1 MTDYIVR
8 ATAANAQIRAF
19 ACTTR
24 ETVEEARRRH
34 ETTPVATAALGRL
47 MSGALMMGVSMKG
60 EKDILTLQI
69 QADGPLRGLTVTA
82 DSLGHVKGYVGDP
95 YVDLPLNARGK
106 LDVSRAVGKGILNV
120 IKDLGMKE
128 PYNGQIELVSGEIG
142 EDLTY
147 YFAASEQIPSSV
159 GLGVLVDRDYT
170 VAQAGGFIVQLMPFA
185 SEEVIGQL
193 EQNVQRVSSVTAL
206 LNQGMTPEDLLRYV
220 LEGFDV
226 EFTDTIPA
234 SFSCDCSRGKTD
246 KVLISVGRKELQE
259 MIDEGEPVEIKCHF
273 CNTAYEYT
281 PDELRKLLRQA
292 K

>member
-24 ETVEEARRRH
+24 ETVEEARKRH

-69 QADGPLRGLTVTA
+69 QADGPIQGLTVTA
-82 DSLGHVKGYVGDP
+82 DSQGHVKGYAGNP
-95 YVDLPLNARGK
+95 YVNLPLNAKGK
-106 LDVSRAVGKGILNV
+106 LDVSAAVGKGILNV

-185 SEEVIGQL
+185 SEEIISRL
-193 EQNVQRVSSVTAL
+193 EQNVQRVTSVTAL
-206 LNQGMTPEDLLRYV
+206 LSQGMTPEELLRYV
-220 LEGFDV
+220 LEGLDV

-234 SFSCDCSRGKTD
+234 SFACDCSRRKTD
-246 KVLISVGRKELQE
+246 KVLISVGRKELQS
-259 MIDEGEPVEIKCHF
+259 MIDEGEPVEIRCHF
-273 CNTAYEYT
+273 CNTGYEYT
-281 PDELRKLLRQA
+281 TDELRELLRQA
-292 K
+292 R

>member
-24 ETVEEARRRH
+24 EAVEEARKRH

-69 QADGPLRGLTVTA
+69 QADGPIQGLTVTA
-82 DSLGHVKGYVGDP
+82 DSQGHVKGYAGNP
-95 YVDLPLNARGK
+95 YVNLPLNAKGK
-106 LDVSRAVGKGILNV
+106 LDVSAAVGKGILNV

-128 PYNGQIELVSGEIG
+128 PYNGQIELISGEIG

-185 SEEVIGQL
+185 SEEIISRL
-193 EQNVQRVSSVTAL
+193 EQNVQRVTSVTAL
-206 LNQGMTPEDLLRYV
+206 LSQGMSPEELLRYV
-220 LEGFDV
+220 LEGLDV

-234 SFSCDCSRGKTD
+234 SFACDCSRRKTD
-246 KVLISVGRKELQE
+246 KVLISVGRKELQS

-273 CNTAYEYT
+273 CNTGYEYT
-281 PDELRKLLRQA
+281 AEELRKLLRQVR
-292 K
+292 

>member
-24 ETVEEARRRH
+24 NTVEEARRRH
-34 ETTPVATAALGRL
+34 DTTPVATAALGRL

-60 EKDILTLQI
+60 EKDVMTLQV
-69 QADGPLRGLTVTA
+69 QADGPLQGITVTA
-82 DSLGHVKGYVGDP
+82 DSQGHVKGYVGNPD
-95 YVDLPLNARGK
+95 VNLPLNSKGK
-106 LDVSRAVGKGILNV
+106 LDVSGAVGKGILNV

-185 SEEVIGQL
+185 SEEIIERL
-193 EQNVQRVSSVTAL
+193 EQNVQRVTSVTAL
-206 LNQGMTPEDLLRYV
+206 LCEGMTPEDLLKYV
-220 LEGFDV
+220 LKGFDI

-234 SFSCDCSRGKTD
+234 SFFCDCSRAKTD
-246 KVLISVGRKELQE
+246 KVLISVGKKELQG
-259 MIDEGEPVEIKCHF
+259 MIDEGEPVELKCHF
-273 CNTAYEYT
+273 CNTAYTYT
-281 PDELRKLLRQA
+281 AQELRTLLKKAR
-292 K
+292 